1 MAGTDKMIDD
11 MRRGGVATRAAE
23 PLATCQAPDNAA
35 WIVDAAITAEMSV
48 KLGVRQAGEG

>member
-1 MAGTDKMIDD
+1 MIDD

-48 KLGVRQAGEG
+48 NLRVRQAGEG